1 VKKRIILL
9 GVLGL
14 AASVNGAVV
23 TYTLT
28 LHESTSCQVTAN
40 NNFTVWVTVS
50 QADNSGLFAYGVD
63 LTGTGDPGGPTTMTL
78 VNRTPNG
85 SFDADPSDP
94 NYDPSQ
100 VYSTKFFGFGAGRA
114 TSGSSGVVSGVQD
127 LAKGTDLIPLFGYG
141 QSPGNAN
148 NLKPPPD
155 TSTGAPVQY
164 KTPPTISTGS
174 DIVWPPCTPG
184 YLPAGSARLLTG
196 TWTGN
201 APSIHAASVNTKASV
216 WKLSHPNNTENEL
229 ATLQIQNHIIDF
241 PPDTVSLSATAQNPN
256 QAVGGA
262 IAVSGANGSYVSEV
276 DQLLDPSVNK
286 GSAPI
291 QGIGDE
297 SGNIYVMARLSGTA
311 ADIAAVLGNTT
322 QDVDA
327 SDAEYSPLH
336 VAYDTAFG
344 NGGFNALFKFP
355 NIAGG
360 KSFNW
365 DFTFGHPNVTV
376 DQLAAV
382 PEPAGASLLLAPLLG
397 LLRRRR
403 ARV

>member
-1 VKKRIILL
+1 M
-9 GVLGL
+9 G
-14 AASVNGAVV
+14 
-23 TYTLT
+23 
-28 LHESTSCQVTAN
+28 
-40 NNFTVWVTVS
+40 
-50 QADNSGLFAYGVD
+50 
-63 LTGTGDPGGPTTMTL
+63 
-78 VNRTPNG
+78 
-85 SFDADPSDP
+85 
-94 NYDPSQ
+94 
-100 VYSTKFFGFGAGRA
+100 
-114 TSGSSGVVSGVQD
+114 
-127 LAKGTDLIPLFGYG
+127 
-141 QSPGNAN
+141 
-148 NLKPPPD
+148 
-155 TSTGAPVQY
+155 
-164 KTPPTISTGS
+164 
-174 DIVWPPCTPG
+174 
-184 YLPAGSARLLTG
+184 
-196 TWTGN
+196 
-201 APSIHAASVNTKASV
+201 
-216 WKLSHPNNTENEL
+216 
-229 ATLQIQNHIIDF
+229 
-241 PPDTVSLSATAQNPN
+241 

-262 IAVSGANGSYVSEV
+262 IAVSGSNNSYVSEV

-355 NIAGG
+355 NIAGA

-382 PEPAGASLLLAPLLG
+382 PEPGSMCMLAVAAGALW
-397 LLRRRR
+397 RRRR
-403 ARV
+403 R